1 MSPPTESSPTNQGS
15 GQNSQTFLGTSETI
29 MSKEA
34 SISTTSKYV
43 GFFKKRNTCFA
54 NLLLQALSVLHLL
67 IPKSLLNMT
76 KSYLYLGQW
85 I

>member
-1 MSPPTESSPTNQGS
+1 MSSPTESSPTNQGS

-34 SISTTSKYV
+34 SISTSKYV

-76 KSYLYLGQW
+76 KSYLYLGQ
-85 I
+85 